1 MTRAASDL
9 LDSLQDPDSR
19 ETSTQAHDARGSVE
33 VLRCGCG
40 GNLEVPVPPPP
51 AAGGLLKAI
60 VVACPACQAP
70 LTMDPNV
77 GRVLAR
83 QWRLER
89 RLGHGGMGSVY
100 LATELRLDRK
110 VAVKVLHQHLAAI
123 PEFRE
128 RFERE
133 ARVMARLEHSNLAT
147 LFAVEVDQQ
156 VPFLVM
162 KVVRG
167 HTLGWLATR
176 RPGSWPLCEV
186 LPIVAQ
192 MGAALSELH
201 RCGFVHRDLKPGN
214 IMVTATGH
222 VTLLDYGLTR
232 TTVSTLTQPGVVL
245 GSPTFMSPE
254 QVMARPLD
262 ARSDQYSLALL
273 CSLLL
278 TGRLPYA
285 ERSTMTTLLQ
295 HVEHEP
301 EAAHVSNPAVPRAVS
316 DVLLKALR
324 KRAQDRYESV
334 ERFLVE
340 LGRAAGSTAA
350 MAVEE
355 SLRDEFPTH
364 ELPSRRPTPAPTR
377 ATRTPRQAP
386 PRALRTAPP
395 PPPGPAPTGSDVTTL
410 ALPAAPASPR
420 LTGHELA
427 RALAHTVI
435 RPEAANATVE
445 VEVEVE
451 VPSTRP
457 MSVPDLTPGS
467 AMSDFIDRSPLP
479 NFMPTVSDAPGVPDR
494 APPRRASKQVRAAAP
509 VPELR
514 WRLVV
519 LGALA
524 TTLVLAATV
533 LVS

>member
-1 MTRAASDL
+1 MTRAAGDL

-40 GNLEVPVPPPP
+40 GSLEVPVPPPP
-51 AAGGLLKAI
+51 ASGGLLKAV

-89 RLGHGGMGSVY
+89 RLGHGDMGSVY

-133 ARVMARLEHSNLAT
+133 ARVMARLEHSN
-147 LFAVEVDQQ
+147 
-156 VPFLVM
+156 
-162 KVVRG
+162 
-167 HTLGWLATR
+167 
-176 RPGSWPLCEV
+176 
-186 LPIVAQ
+186 
-192 MGAALSELH
+192 
-201 RCGFVHRDLKPGN
+201 
-214 IMVTATGH
+214 
-222 VTLLDYGLTR
+222 
-232 TTVSTLTQPGVVL
+232 
-245 GSPTFMSPE
+245 
-254 QVMARPLD
+254 
-262 ARSDQYSLALL
+262 LALL

-324 KRAQDRYESV
+324 KRVQDRYESV

-340 LGRAAGSTAA
+340 LGRAAGSTVA
-350 MAVEE
+350 MAVEA
-355 SLRDEFPTH
+355 SQRDEFPTH

-395 PPPGPAPTGSDVTTL
+395 PPPGPAPTGSDVTTP
-410 ALPAAPASPR
+410 ALPAAPSSPR

-435 RPEAANATVE
+435 RPEAANATIE

-457 MSVPDLTPGS
+457 MSVPELTPGS
-467 AMSDFIDRSPLP
+467 AMSDFIDRSPCP
-479 NFMPTVSDAPGVPDR
+479 GFMPTVSDAPGVPDR